1 MKSLLKKIVYIKS
14 KGGQVASA
22 SVLAQKIGPYGLSPK
37 KIGED
42 FAKKTK
48 KNWDGVIVTA
58 KLTIIK
64 RNAYL
69 KIIPSVS
76 SLLKREMN
84 LYGKPFNISFKQLIK
99 ISKKVQTKSYSRSF
113 KGVIKEV
120 LGTCYSMGILIDRF
134 KAKSFQRKIENDEV
148 SIPITT

>member
-1 MKSLLKKIVYIKS
+1 MKNSIKKVVYIKS

-48 KNWDGVIVTA
+48 KNWDGIIVTI

-64 RNAYL
+64 KNAYL
-69 KIIPSVS
+69 KIVPSVS
-76 SLLKREMN
+76 SLLKREMQ
-84 LYGKPFNISFKQLIK
+84 LYGKPSVLTFKQLIK
-99 ISKKVQTKSYSRSF
+99 ISKKVQTKSYSKAF
-113 KGVIKEV
+113 KGVVKEV
-120 LGTCYSMGILIDRF
+120 LGTCCSMGILIDRF
-134 KAKSFQRKIENDEV
+134 KAKSFLRKIENDEIAIPK
-148 SIPITT
+148 SI

>member
-84 LYGKPFNISFKQLIK
+84 LYGKVILNLLAIQYKF
-99 ISKKVQTKSYSRSF
+99 QTAYKN
-113 KGVIKEV
+113 K
-120 LGTCYSMGILIDRF
+120 
-134 KAKSFQRKIENDEV
+134 
-148 SIPITT
+148 